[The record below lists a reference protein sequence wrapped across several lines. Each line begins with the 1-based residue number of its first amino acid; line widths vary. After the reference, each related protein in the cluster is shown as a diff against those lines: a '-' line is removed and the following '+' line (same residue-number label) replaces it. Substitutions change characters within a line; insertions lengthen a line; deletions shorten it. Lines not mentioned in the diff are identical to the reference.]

1 MIMTHTAQLFEVL
14 TESGIKP
21 ESARRIEREVQ
32 ASIEQGIDRY
42 RIDDRTHGMTK
53 ADGVALEQKLH
64 HQITDL
70 ELNLRLEMTEM
81 KSELRQ
87 EMTEMKSDL
96 RSEMAEIKIELRHE
110 MSQFEGR
117 LMAYISD
124 HGWKMMGFQVALIG
138 IFFSIYRFLN

>member
-70 ELNLRLEMTEM
+70 ELNLRLEMTE
-81 KSELRQ
+81 L
-87 EMTEMKSDL
+87 KSDL

>member
-64 HQITDL
+64 HQIKDL

-81 KSELRQ
+81 KS
-87 EMTEMKSDL
+87 DL
-96 RSEMAEIKIELRHE
+96 CSEMAEIKIELRHE

>member
-53 ADGVALEQKLH
+53 ADGVALEQKLI

-81 KSELRQ
+81 KS
-87 EMTEMKSDL
+87 DL
-96 RSEMAEIKIELRHE
+96 CSEMAEIKIELRHE

>member
-81 KSELRQ
+81 KS
-87 EMTEMKSDL
+87 DL

-138 IFFSIYRFLN
+138 IFFSIYKYLN

>member
-14 TESGIKP
+14 TESGMKP

-32 ASIEQGIDRY
+32 ASIDQGIDRY
-42 RIDDRTHGMTK
+42 RIDDRIHGMTK

-70 ELNLRLEMTEM
+70 ELNLRLEMTE
-81 KSELRQ
+81 L
-87 EMTEMKSDL
+87 KSDL

>member
-70 ELNLRLEMTEM
+70 ELNLRLEMTE
-81 KSELRQ
+81 
-87 EMTEMKSDL
+87 
-96 RSEMAEIKIELRHE
+96 I
-110 MSQFEGR
+110 GR
-117 LMAYISD
+117 A
-124 HGWKMMGFQVALIG
+124 HV
-138 IFFSIYRFLN
+138 

>member
-1 MIMTHTAQLFEVL
+1 MSTMHTAQLFEVL

-81 KSELRQ
+81 KS
-87 EMTEMKSDL
+87 DL
-96 RSEMAEIKIELRHE
+96 CSEMAEIKIELRHE

>member
-1 MIMTHTAQLFEVL
+1 MIMTHAAQLIEVL

-81 KSELRQ
+81 KS
-87 EMTEMKSDL
+87 DL
-96 RSEMAEIKIELRHE
+96 CSEMAEIKIELRHE

>member
-1 MIMTHTAQLFEVL
+1 MMMTHAAQLFEVL
-14 TESGIKP
+14 TESGMKP

-32 ASIEQGIDRY
+32 ASIDQGIDRY

-70 ELNLRLEMTEM
+70 ELNLRLEMTE
-81 KSELRQ
+81 L
-87 EMTEMKSDL
+87 KSDL

>member
-1 MIMTHTAQLFEVL
+1 MIMTHAAQLIEVL

-81 KSELRQ
+81 KS
-87 EMTEMKSDL
+87 DL

>member
-1 MIMTHTAQLFEVL
+1 MIMTHAAQLIEVL

-70 ELNLRLEMTEM
+70 ELNLRLEMTE
-81 KSELRQ
+81 L
-87 EMTEMKSDL
+87 KSDL

>member
-1 MIMTHTAQLFEVL
+1 MSTMHTAQLFEVL

-70 ELNLRLEMTEM
+70 ELNLRLEMTE
-81 KSELRQ
+81 L
-87 EMTEMKSDL
+87 KSDL

>member
-1 MIMTHTAQLFEVL
+1 MIMTHAAQLIEVL

-42 RIDDRTHGMTK
+42 RIDDRTHVMTK

-81 KSELRQ
+81 KS
-87 EMTEMKSDL
+87 DL
-96 RSEMAEIKIELRHE
+96 CSEMAEIKIELRHE

>member
-14 TESGIKP
+14 TESVIKP

-81 KSELRQ
+81 KS
-87 EMTEMKSDL
+87 DL
-96 RSEMAEIKIELRHE
+96 CSEMAEIKIELRHE

>member
-81 KSELRQ
+81 KS
-87 EMTEMKSDL
+87 DPC
-96 RSEMAEIKIELRHE
+96 SEMAEIKIELRHE

>member
-42 RIDDRTHGMTK
+42 RIDDRTHVMTK

-70 ELNLRLEMTEM
+70 ELNLRLEMTE
-81 KSELRQ
+81 L
-87 EMTEMKSDL
+87 KSDL

>member
-1 MIMTHTAQLFEVL
+1 MNMTHTAQLFEVL

-81 KSELRQ
+81 KS
-87 EMTEMKSDL
+87 DL
-96 RSEMAEIKIELRHE
+96 CSEMAEIKIELRHE

>member
-81 KSELRQ
+81 KS
-87 EMTEMKSDL
+87 DL
-96 RSEMAEIKIELRHE
+96 CSEMAEIKIELRHE

>member
-14 TESGIKP
+14 TESGMKP

-81 KSELRQ
+81 KS
-87 EMTEMKSDL
+87 DL
-96 RSEMAEIKIELRHE
+96 CSEMAEIKIELRHE